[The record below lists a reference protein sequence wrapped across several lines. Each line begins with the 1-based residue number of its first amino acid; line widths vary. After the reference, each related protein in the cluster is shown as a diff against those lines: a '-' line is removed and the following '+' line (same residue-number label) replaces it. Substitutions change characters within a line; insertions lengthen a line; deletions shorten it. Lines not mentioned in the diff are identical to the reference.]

1 MMNEN
6 LDRKVQV
13 AKADVELSRGHLDRL
28 DEIDNAVYQMCQVL
42 TEDEDLPWGMEY
54 IGEIADFATGLLVK
68 CGYNVRFPCIVE
80 EEDSEEQIEEY
91 VKLDKESIKQLEIHS
106 FG

>member
-1 MMNEN
+1 MIQQGLVVGMDDEPHIR
-6 LDRKVQV
+6 DTCI
-13 AKADVELSRGHLDRL
+13 DHIGE

-54 IGEIADFATGLLVK
+54 IGEIADFAAELLVK
-68 CGYNVRFPCIVE
+68 CGYKVRFPCIVE
-80 EEDSEEQIEEY
+80 EDGEEHIEEY
-91 VKLDKESIKQLEIHS
+91 VKLDEEPIKQLEIHS